1 MVLKT
6 KNKEVEMVYS
16 TRQLVRITKLLGGKN
31 FETLFFEAV
40 TECNLEALS
49 QLIFIFSV
57 ATDGRQAFKGSDEVY
72 DFIDDYLSE
81 NKKTY
86 EDLFREIAEDINKE
100 GFFKKKM
107 SKEELEE
114 TLSNP
119 LSSQNLND
127 IVKTATEKAVQEIV
141 KEEAFRGFKG

>member
-1 MVLKT
+1 
-6 KNKEVEMVYS
+6 
-16 TRQLVRITKLLGGKN
+16 
-31 FETLFFEAV
+31 
-40 TECNLEALS
+40 
-49 QLIFIFSV
+49 
-57 ATDGRQAFKGSDEVY
+57 
-72 DFIDDYLSE
+72 LSE

-127 IVKTATEKAVQEIV
+127 IVKTSTEKAVQEIV